1 MRNHAAV
8 RASPLAAMRGV
19 CRGAKLE
26 AGEGWWWLGRRGQR
40 ASSKDCPDS
49 GSVPKSAPVG
59 LMNCILDVLERES
72 QRRPPRCH
80 LREAGGME
88 LLVSDLESAVRKED
102 GVGETESSL
111 SGVETVR
118 CLSAVPV
125 SREVGTWSSENLEFE
140 RGSELLGVPRRSL
153 SWRQRFG
160 GWQRTDGVSTDAGG
174 PDWQTWFTALFS
186 VLTEGICMPLDGA

>member
-1 MRNHAAV
+1 
-8 RASPLAAMRGV
+8 
-19 CRGAKLE
+19 
-26 AGEGWWWLGRRGQR
+26 
-40 ASSKDCPDS
+40 
-49 GSVPKSAPVG
+49 
-59 LMNCILDVLERES
+59 
-72 QRRPPRCH
+72 
-80 LREAGGME
+80 ME
-88 LLVSDLESAVRKED
+88 LLVSDLESTCGKRRS

-118 CLSAVPV
+118 CLWAVPV

-140 RGSELLGVPRRSL
+140 RGSELLGVPGRSL